1 VKSSGL
7 QKDGNFRLVP
17 HRPKRRAVMLVLL
30 LVAVSAVA
38 GVGYWFGES
47 RATLDREYLDAL
59 ERSDRVS
66 EERMDLLRRQL
77 VDAELARSVDQQAA
91 ESLRETIRTLR
102 NEIAELREEAALYRN
117 MLDPDDVAQGLRIA
131 AFQLTGSRA
140 PGAYQYHVLLTR
152 SDVEQ
157 DRVQGVVELEVK
169 GFAVS
174 AGRRG
179 KARTL
184 ELDELAQL
192 PAYPVPVDFRYF
204 QGVAG
209 VMSLPADFEP
219 VEVLIRL
226 VPAGRGARA
235 VLRDFDW
242 QPEAG

>member
-1 VKSSGL
+1 MRSSAL

-30 LVAVSAVA
+30 LLAVSAVA

-117 MLDPDDVAQGLRIA
+117 MLDPDDVAEGLRIA
-131 AFQLTGSRA
+131 AFQLTASRA
-140 PGAYQYHVLLTR
+140 PAAYQYHVLLTR

-157 DRVQGVVELEVK
+157 DRVHGVVELEVK

-174 AGRRG
+174 SGRRG

-184 ELDELAQL
+184 ELDKLAEL

-209 VMSLPADFEP
+209 VMTLPDDFEP

-235 VLRDFDW
+235 VLRDFEW